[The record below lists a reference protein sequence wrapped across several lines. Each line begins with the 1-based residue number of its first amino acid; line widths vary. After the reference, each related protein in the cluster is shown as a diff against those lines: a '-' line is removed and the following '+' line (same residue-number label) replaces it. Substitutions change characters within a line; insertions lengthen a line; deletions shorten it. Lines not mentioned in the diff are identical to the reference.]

1 MAMVKIS
8 AVRMGSIAAKKGI
21 LAKDIL
27 ISINGHEIRD
37 VLDYRFYMTET
48 SLELL
53 LHRGP
58 ELVTVK
64 LRKKEYDDLGLEFD
78 SFLMDEQHACRNKC
92 VFCFVDQMPK
102 GMRESLYFHD
112 DDSRMSFLMGS
123 YVTLTNLSDADV
135 DRIIEMH
142 MSPIHISVHTTD
154 PDLRV
159 KMMKNKNAGKVLS
172 YMRRFADAGISM
184 ECQIVLCKGLN
195 DGEALI
201 RTVRDLMAYLPTLGT
216 CSIVPCGLTCHRDGL
231 YPLEPLT
238 DDDCREVLDMIA
250 PIQAECI
257 EKFGYPVFYCSDE
270 FYLNAGRELPTG
282 DFYGDYAQ
290 LDNGVGMITS
300 MKEEFDEALEEL
312 DEADCAVTR
321 EISIATGY
329 AAYEHISSLAA
340 RLASKV
346 KGLKIHVYRIKND
359 FFGDR
364 ITVAGLVT
372 GRDLTAQLKG
382 KALGETLYIPSV
394 MLRHEGDRFLDDMTL
409 SEAEQI
415 LGVSICVPEEACS
428 GYAFVDT
435 LLERL

>member
-1 MAMVKIS
+1 MVTVFG
-8 AVRMGSIAAKKGI
+8 VRAGSIAHKKGV
-21 LAKDIL
+21 LAGDIL

-48 SLELL
+48 NLELL

-58 ELVTVK
+58 ELITVK
-64 LRKKEYDDLGLEFD
+64 LRKKEYDDIGLEFD
-78 SFLMDEQHACRNKC
+78 TFLMDEQHACRNKC
-92 VFCFVDQMPK
+92 VFCFVDQMPR

-123 YVTLTNLSDADV
+123 YVTLTNLTDADV
-135 DRIIEMH
+135 DRIISMH

-154 PDLRV
+154 PELRV

-172 YMRRFADAGISM
+172 YMRRFADAGIAM

-195 DGEALI
+195 DGDALI
-201 RTVRDLMAYLPTLGT
+201 STVRDLMTYLPALGT

-238 DDDCREVLDMIA
+238 DDDCRDVLDA
-250 PIQAECI
+250 LEPIQKECT
-257 EKFGYPVFYCSDE
+257 EKYGYPVFYCSDE
-270 FYLNAGRELPTG
+270 FYLNAGRELPKG

-300 MKEEFDEALEEL
+300 MKEEFDEAISELGEE
-312 DEADCAVTR
+312 DCAVTR

-329 AAYEHISSLAA
+329 AAFAHISALAA
-340 RLASKV
+340 RLSEKAE
-346 KGLKIHVYRIKND
+346 GLKIHVYPIKND
-359 FFGDR
+359 FFGER

-372 GRDLTAQLKG
+372 GRDLLAQLDG
-382 KALGETLYIPSV
+382 KVLGEALYIPSV
-394 MLRHEGDRFLDDMTL
+394 MLRHEGDKFLDDVML
-409 SEAEQI
+409 SEAEAA
-415 LGVSICVPEEACS
+415 LGVPICVQADACS
-428 GYAFVDT
+428 GYDFVDCM
-435 LLERL
+435 LGRLS